1 MGLSVKDIAG
11 ALKLETPVVERLA
24 KYLYPN
30 KVLLTHDEALVLR
43 DYYYKFGAGP
53 AGVEVGPYNEWMKL
67 ERMRALI
74 RARLDVIEEKQSACV
89 VKLNT
94 LSGVFPGINDKLPV
108 PAKAPP
114 RGQHDSGGTFKF
126 SVPAKTTATGVAATG
141 LASTR
146 MAAARMAATKAA
158 SKSAPKKSILFASLP
173 VR

>member
-11 ALKLETPVVERLA
+11 ALKLETQVVERLA

-43 DYYYKFGAGP
+43 DYYYKFGGGP
-53 AGVEVGPYNEWMKL
+53 AGVEIGPYNEWMKL

-94 LSGVFPGINDKLPV
+94 LSGVFPGLKETLPARVSPRGHDTGMLKFPV
-108 PAKAPP
+108 P
-114 RGQHDSGGTFKF
+114 
-126 SVPAKTTATGVAATG
+126 KTAGKHV
-141 LASTR
+141 
-146 MAAARMAATKAA
+146 
-158 SKSAPKKSILFASLP
+158 PKKSGIFAGIAA
-173 VR
+173 RG

>member
-11 ALKLETPVVERLA
+11 ALKLETQAVERLA

-43 DYYYKFGAGP
+43 DYYYKFGGGP
-53 AGVEVGPYNEWMKL
+53 AGIEIGPYNEWMKL

-94 LSGVFPGINDKLPV
+94 LSGVLHGDEKLPV
-108 PAKAPP
+108 PVRMPMPP
-114 RGQHDSGGTFKF
+114 RGHDSGGMLKF
-126 SVPAKTTATGVAATG
+126 PATRVAVSKTTA
-141 LASTR
+141 
-146 MAAARMAATKAA
+146 KN
-158 SKSAPKKSILFASLP
+158 APKKPGMIFAGIAA
-173 VR
+173 RG

>member
-11 ALKLETPVVERLA
+11 ALKLETALVERLA

-43 DYYYKFGAGP
+43 DYYYKFGNGP

-94 LSGVFPGINDKLPV
+94 LSGVFPGVNDKMPV
-108 PAKAPP
+108 PVRAAP
-114 RGQHDSGGTFKF
+114 RGHDSGGMLKF
-126 SVPAKTTATGVAATG
+126 PVAA
-141 LASTR
+141 R
-146 MAAARMAATKAA
+146 AAAPRTASGRAAAA
-158 SKSAPKKSILFASLP
+158 KVAGKSAPKKSILFASLP
-173 VR
+173 AR